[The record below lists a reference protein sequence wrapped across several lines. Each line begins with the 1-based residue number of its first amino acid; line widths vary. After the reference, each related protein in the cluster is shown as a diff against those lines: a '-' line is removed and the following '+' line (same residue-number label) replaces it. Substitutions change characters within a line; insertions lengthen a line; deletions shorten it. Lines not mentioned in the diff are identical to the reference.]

1 MGKTRVHELAKE
13 LDVQA
18 KDIITYLTANNIE
31 VTSHMSTIDEKAIQ
45 MVKNKFG
52 KKAEAAPAK
61 AEGGEGRQQQERP
74 RKKSSISVR
83 FACCNDRRKYWLLV
97 AKCST
102 KCTS

>member
-45 MVKNKFG
+45 ML
-52 KKAEAAPAK
+52 
-61 AEGGEGRQQQERP
+61 
-74 RKKSSISVR
+74 SLIHI
-83 FACCNDRRKYWLLV
+83 
-97 AKCST
+97 
-102 KCTS
+102 